1 MYRALPITENTNLQ
15 DPDFAVD
22 FRIHFLSCFLAG
34 PPTPSLG
41 SSSLSTSAECA
52 VTYQFAGAAGWVI
65 LISSGLGNHWI
76 NARERPQKEG
86 GGRRNMLTSV
96 DEHQMGCDLLSTI
109 RDGDIEEPDNA
120 DRLSGMVRLKSRVC
134 KENTIALYKV
144 FW

>member
-34 PPTPSLG
+34 PPTLSLG

-52 VTYQFAGAAGWVI
+52 VTYQFAGAAGWMI
-65 LISSGLGNHWI
+65 LIISGLGNHSI

-86 GGRRNMLTSV
+86 GGRGNMLTPV
-96 DEHQMGCDLLSTI
+96 DEYQMGCVLLSTF
-109 RDGDIEEPDNA
+109 RDGDIEVQNNA
-120 DRLSGMVRLKSRVC
+120 DRFSGMVRLKSRAC
-134 KENTIALYKV
+134 KENTIALYQV